1 MRNALVVADD
11 LTGAT
16 DTGHGFAAR
25 GRGVRV
31 RRSVDADT
39 ADAGSGGDPAPGA
52 DPVSETD
59 ADVLVVDTDSRDAD
73 PGTAAAAVARA
84 VETRP
89 APLVY
94 KKVDSTLRGNVV
106 AEVDAALAA
115 AGAALAVVA
124 PAFPATGRTTEGGR
138 HLVDGTP
145 LSEAGYGVA
154 ESDLRGL
161 FAGSEYPVARLDG
174 DTVDAGPS
182 AVAARLADL
191 AAADRPTLAVCDARS
206 DGDLDAIATGAA
218 SLEASALHVGSGGL
232 AAHVSVPGDPS
243 DPPPDVSTDPRRS
256 GVLGVVGSV
265 NERTLAQLEAVDD
278 GAVVAVDPA
287 AAVRDPASA
296 GRAAAESL
304 GALLDW
310 HGRAVVT
317 AATEPDDV
325 AAAERAAGEIAGEG
339 TAADSLAADRA
350 TGEIAGEGT
359 AADSLAADRVAAAL
373 AAAARATVEASPPAG
388 LVLTGGDTAGTVL
401 DALDA
406 GEIALTGEAVAA
418 GVPVGAVADGPAA
431 GTRVATKAGGFGTE
445 RVILNCLDALGR

>member
-1 MRNALVVADD
+1 MPNALVVADD

-31 RRSVDADT
+31 RRSVDGDT
-39 ADAGSGGDPAPGA
+39 AA
-52 DPVSETD
+52 DSETD
-59 ADVLVVDTDSRDAD
+59 PGGTETDVLVVDTDSRDAD
-73 PGTAAAAVARA
+73 PEAAATAVARA
-84 VETRP
+84 VETHP

-115 AGAALAVVA
+115 TGAALAVVA

-154 ESDLRGL
+154 ESDLREL
-161 FAGSEYPVARLDG
+161 FAGSEFPLAHLDT

-182 AVAARLADL
+182 AVAARLADP
-191 AAADRPTLAVCDARS
+191 AADERPTLAVCDALS
-206 DGDLDAIATGAA
+206 DDHLEAVAAGAA
-218 SLEASALHVGSGGL
+218 SPDLNPLYVGSGGL
-232 AAHVSVPGDPS
+232 AAHVDVSGESPGS
-243 DPPPDVSTDPRRS
+243 PPAVSTDPRRS

-265 NERTLAQLEAVDD
+265 NERTLAQLAAVDD
-278 GAVVAVDPA
+278 EAVVALDPA
-287 AAVRDPASA
+287 AAVRDPDSA

-304 GALLDW
+304 GVLLDW
-310 HGRAVVT
+310 HDRAVVT
-317 AATEPDDV
+317 AATEPADV
-325 AAAERAAGEIAGEG
+325 TAAERAADEIAGDG
-339 TAADSLAADRA
+339 AD
-350 TGEIAGEGT
+350 
-359 AADSLAADRVAAAL
+359 ADSLAADRVSAAL

-388 LVLTGGDTAGTVL
+388 LVLTGGDTAGAVL
-401 DALDA
+401 DALGAAAVRLA
-406 GEIALTGEAVAA
+406 GESVAA